1 MYKATVIIPCYNAED
16 SIEKAV
22 LSALRQSIPVQVIVV
37 DDCST
42 DDSFRILEELKK
54 AEPALTAIRQERNA
68 GPSAA
73 RNVALR
79 LVSTPWV
86 AGLDSDDYM
95 LPTRIERLVAHAE
108 KHDVDFVADD
118 VIRVEPGQEPAEGYR
133 VWKDDAFGTVDMGFS
148 DFVRQNIFKYCGMR
162 REISYLKPLMR
173 VEFLRANNIFFRE
186 DMRLSEDYEF
196 YIRSLAEG
204 ARWQLIDPCGYIAV
218 NREGSLSKVYPT
230 GALERVL
237 DCDRQFLKNPRL
249 TARDRAALREHIYL
263 VRTDYAW
270 RLMIDGARSRQVS
283 LMMRAVM
290 QPLPVMATIL
300 LRLAKHFLGLP
311 IFPKDSDED
320 RKRAGESVELATI

>member
-1 MYKATVIIPCYNAED
+1 MDKATVIIPCYNAED

-42 DDSFRILEELKK
+42 DGSFGLLQELAKS
-54 AEPALTAIRQERNA
+54 EPRLTVMRQEKNA

-73 RNVALR
+73 RNAALR
-79 LVSTPWV
+79 LVRTPWV
-86 AGLDSDDYM
+86 AGLDSDDYL
-95 LPTRIERLVAHAE
+95 LPSRIERLVAHAE
-108 KHDVDFVADD
+108 SHDVDFVADD
-118 VIRVEPGQEPAEGYR
+118 VIRIQPGQKPADGFR
-133 VWKDDAFGTVDMGFS
+133 VWKDDSIGTVDMTFAN
-148 DFVRQNIFKYCGMR
+148 FVRQNIFKYCGMR

-173 VEFLRANNIFFRE
+173 VEFLRTHEIFFRE

-204 ARWQLIDPCGYIAV
+204 ARWQLIDPCGYIAI

-230 GALERVL
+230 EALERVL
-237 DCDRQFLKNPRL
+237 DCDRGFLKHPRL
-249 TARDRAALREHIYL
+249 TAQDRAALREHIYL

-270 RLMIDGARSRQVS
+270 RLLIDGARTRKVS
-283 LMMRAVM
+283 LVVRAIA
-290 QPLPVMATIL
+290 QPLPVTATTL

-311 IFPKDSDED
+311 IFPKDSDEG
-320 RKRAGESVELATI
+320 RKRAGESVELALT